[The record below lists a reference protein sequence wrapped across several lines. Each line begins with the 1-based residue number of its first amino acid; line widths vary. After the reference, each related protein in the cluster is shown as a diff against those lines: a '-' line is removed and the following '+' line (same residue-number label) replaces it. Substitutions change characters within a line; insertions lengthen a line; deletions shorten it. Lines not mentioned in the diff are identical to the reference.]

1 MAVTPDAGAT
11 MTVIPW
17 SLVKKLKLDLNAED
31 NDYNLIT
38 ASGDRMTV
46 LGTVVVYLHPT
57 GSNTRPVYGIVT
69 DDLGDH
75 KVLLSYS
82 DMRDWGMLSSDF
94 PKVQPM
100 KAKVNKVTTPRKNIR
115 VPVANRHSPT
125 KAPRKCSQAQ
135 PEQQQAKTKSITKE
149 ERDSI
154 IECNDRVEDQKE
166 AEKLRC
172 YLNRD
177 FPDVLK

>member
-1 MAVTPDAGAT
+1 

-38 ASGDRMTV
+38 TSGDRMTV

-57 GSNTRPVYGIVT
+57 GSNTRPVYGIFT
-69 DDLGDH
+69 DDLGDAEI
-75 KVLLSYS
+75 LLLYS

-100 KAKVNKVTTPRKNIR
+100 KAKVNKETMPRKNIR
-115 VPVANRHSPT
+115 VPVAKRHSP
-125 KAPRKCSQAQ
+125 SQSS
-135 PEQQQAKTKSITKE
+135 K
-149 ERDSI
+149 R
-154 IECNDRVEDQKE
+154 
-166 AEKLRC
+166 
-172 YLNRD
+172 
-177 FPDVLK
+177 LKQR